1 MLLTKPI
8 DLVEYMGSEIG
19 QNRREVGDF
28 MGNTTKG
35 RLTVAA
41 IGMIAVVF
49 IMSMLNYQ
57 QQISNP
63 LSSKDVSQPQKE

>member
-1 MLLTKPI
+1 MTKPI

-19 QNRREVGDF
+19 QNRREIGDF

-35 RLTVAA
+35 RLAVAA
-41 IGMIAVVF
+41 IGMGAILLLV
-49 IMSMLNYQ
+49 MSMMNYQ
-57 QQISNP
+57 QQMPNP

>member
-1 MLLTKPI
+1 MTKPI

-19 QNRREVGDF
+19 QNRREIGDF

-41 IGMIAVVF
+41 IGMGAVLLLV
-49 IMSMLNYQ
+49 MGMMNYQ
-57 QQISNP
+57 QQMSNP